1 MKIRRAVF
9 IVTYAKTPKGI
20 RYLLLKRKLHWKGWE
35 FPKGGVNRFEFRISA
50 AKRELK
56 EETGLDFIKI
66 NSFKEGGFYKYN
78 KEYLDRKG
86 RAGQDYKLYSA
97 EVKFS
102 NKIKLDNLEHS
113 EYKWVSFE
121 TAIKQLT
128 WANQRKCLRIVNAS
142 LSK

>member
-35 FPKGGVNRFEFRISA
+35 FPKGGVNYFEFRISA

-56 EETGLDFIKI
+56 EETGLNFIKI
-66 NSFKEGGFYKYN
+66 NSFKERGFYKYN

-86 RAGQDYKLYSA
+86 RVGQDYKLYSA

-102 NKIKLDNLEHS
+102 KKIKLDKLEHS
-113 EYKWVSFE
+113 GYKWVNFG
-121 TAIKQLT
+121 TAMKKLT
-128 WANQRKCLRIVNAS
+128 WANQRKCLRIVNDF